1 MPAKANTNFE
11 GGTEM
16 SKYYS
21 RIEARRREEESFK
34 FWDLWAMRVVKV
46 LGSALFL
53 VFVYRASQVLGG

>member
-1 MPAKANTNFE
+1 
-11 GGTEM
+11 M